1 MAVTAKIKVQLMAND
16 LVVAE
21 SESAALWQAVFR
33 AIEEDKPLEK
43 PDDSDTAGRAKG
55 SEHDLLRAPPGGHQS
70 GTAVG
75 RFAKELGIGA
85 EVVEGACGPSTDA
98 PYIHLDKH
106 CWEKLKKNTG
116 ARGPTAVTPVVLAA
130 TLLVLWW
137 KRAGNE
143 GQPSMSDVAPVL
155 STIDL
160 EPFNLKRSIDNCRW
174 LQVRN
179 GTISLNP
186 ARTSNAIAVA
196 KAYCTQQ
203 KVEQSDA

>member
-1 MAVTAKIKVQLMAND
+1 MAVTAKIKVQLLANE
-16 LVVAE
+16 VIVAE
-21 SESAALWQAVFR
+21 SDSAALWHAVFR
-33 AIEEDKPLEK
+33 AIEEDKPLIIPGAS
-43 PDDSDTAGRAKG
+43 PDGDKKKHESELPG
-55 SEHDLLRAPPGGHQS
+55 SARESERP
-70 GTAVG
+70 GTAIG
-75 RFAKELGIGA
+75 RFAQELGVST
-85 EVVEGACGPSTDA
+85 EVVEGACSPTTQA

-137 KRAGNE
+137 KRAKIE
-143 GQPSMSDVAPVL
+143 GQPSMSDVGPVL
-155 STIDL
+155 ASIDL

-179 GTISLNP
+179 GAISLNP

-203 KVEQSDA
+203 KVEQGET